1 MAKSKQAKTSHTGA
15 ATRTSAKRAGG
26 RSAKTTAKAPANP
39 PATPAPDIAAP
50 AFGAPE
56 KGCRIRLKVTYYIA
70 DPARWWTAFHKDIP
84 HQQKAG
90 IFVHDLRCRYKPLR
104 HQGHP
109 YKIVLRAKVHERAPA
124 EYFMRSKLSH
134 DVGKRAGILLE
145 TVTNRWRGPRS
156 G

>member
-15 ATRTSAKRAGG
+15 ATRTSAKRAGAK
-26 RSAKTTAKAPANP
+26 SAKTTTKAPA
-39 PATPAPDIAAP
+39 APAPGIAAP

-70 DPARWWTAFHKDIP
+70 DPARWWTAFHKDVG
-84 HQQKAG
+84 QQHKAG
-90 IFVHDLRCRYKPLR
+90 IFVHDLRCHYKPLR

-109 YKIVLRAKVHERAPA
+109 YKIVLRAKVHERAAA
-124 EYFMRSKLSH
+124 EHFMRSKLSH